1 MCSNGRN
8 LPGSDTFLAQLISMW
23 KMSSYFEGLE
33 VVIAVALGQPLLFHM
48 PKALVFSAHQ
58 DLKYTFPKQK

>member
-1 MCSNGRN
+1 
-8 LPGSDTFLAQLISMW
+8 MW